1 MKIGIVSLGCPKNQV
16 DSEVMVGLLK
26 KAGHSMTAS
35 ERDAEAIIINTCTF
49 IREATEESI
58 ETILELSALRE
69 KGSLRH
75 LVVAGCMAQR
85 YKASLLK
92 ELPEIDAYVG
102 TGEFDRIADVL
113 AGLEKK
119 KDVAEHE
126 VAAPRYIYSCDTPR
140 VRFTPRHWAYLK
152 ISEGCDNH
160 CTYCI
165 IPVLRGSMRSR
176 PIKDVKAEAADMAAQ
191 GVKELCL
198 IAQDTTAYGADGRGR
213 RSLAGLLRELEKV
226 KGIEWV
232 RLLYTHPG
240 HFTPELIDFL
250 SHSEKAVRYLDIPIQ
265 HIDANLLKA
274 MGRGTKPEAVKR
286 LIDSLRKKVPGVS
299 LRTSLMVGFPGET
312 REKFMALL
320 KFVKEYE
327 FDHVG
332 VFGYSDEEGAA
343 SSKLEKKVSDEL
355 IAERLD
361 RLMKAQAKVSLKK
374 NKARVGETFRVLVDG
389 PSKESDLL
397 LGGRAY
403 FQAPEIDGVVY
414 ITDGDAVPGRFAD
427 VEITEAH
434 EYDLVGRAVLPEK

>member
-69 KGSLRH
+69 KGNLRH

-119 KDVAEHE
+119 KDVAGHE
-126 VAAPRYIYSCDTPR
+126 VAAPQYIYSCDTPR
-140 VRFTPRHWAYLK
+140 IRFTPRHWAYLK
-152 ISEGCDNH
+152 IAEGCDNH

-165 IPVLRGSMRSR
+165 IPELRGRMRSR
-176 PIKDVKAEAADMAAQ
+176 AIKDVKAEAADMAAQ

-198 IAQDTTAYGADGRGR
+198 IAQDTTAYGTDGRGR
-213 RSLAGLLRELEKV
+213 RSLAGLLREVEKV

-265 HIDANLLKA
+265 HIDADLLKA
-274 MGRGTKPEAVKR
+274 MGRGTKPDAVKR
-286 LIDSLRKKVPGVS
+286 LIDSLRKKVPGVA

-320 KFVKEYE
+320 RFVKEYE

-343 SSKLEKKVSDEL
+343 SSRLEKKVSDEL

-374 NKARVGETFRVLVDG
+374 NKARVGRTFRVLVDG
-389 PSKESDLL
+389 PSKESELL
-397 LGGRAY
+397 LSGRAY

-434 EYDLVGRAVLPEK
+434 EYDLVGRVI